1 MSARLTTHAPV
12 VDRSMAADHRVVAR
26 WGWWAVV
33 EHHIHRMRRY
43 LVTLLVTGIGS
54 PVVYLLGL
62 GAGLGVLVDG
72 GSGIEGVPYLTF
84 IAPALVMSTVMLTSS
99 QENTYGVFG
108 GFKWF
113 NTFTAMRLTPIS
125 PAQMAVGVQ
134 VAALLRVVP
143 VIAFYL
149 AALVLFGIADP
160 LRALALLPVGLLL
173 SVAFG
178 FAVMAWVATQKD
190 DRGQLSFIERF
201 VVVPLT
207 LFSGT
212 YFPLDTLPGYLQPIG
227 WISPLWHAAE
237 LGRWAMYG
245 HELSSARV
253 ATHVGVLL
261 LVAAVGAWSSI
272 RTFRRRLDE

>member
-1 MSARLTTHAPV
+1 MSADVTPRASV
-12 VDRSMAADHRVVAR
+12 IDRGMAADHRVVAQ

-33 EHHIHRMRRY
+33 EHHLHRMRRY
-43 LVTLLVTGIGS
+43 LGTLLVTGIGS
-54 PVVYLLGL
+54 PIVYLLGL

-72 GSGIEGVPYLTF
+72 GEGIEGVPYLTF
-84 IAPALVMSTVMLTSS
+84 IAPALVMSTAMLTSS

-113 NTFTAMRLTPIS
+113 NTFPAMRLTPIS

-134 VAALLRVVP
+134 VAALLRVLP
-143 VIAFYL
+143 VLVFYL
-149 AALVLFGIADP
+149 AALVLFGIAGP

-173 SVAFG
+173 SVAVG

-212 YFPLDTLPGYLQPIG
+212 YFPLETLPGYLQPIG
-227 WISPLWHAAE
+227 WVSPLWHAAE

-245 HELSSARV
+245 QPLTVLMV
-253 ATHVGVLL
+253 AVHFGFLALL
-261 LVAAVGAWSSI
+261 AVVCAWLSI

>member
-1 MSARLTTHAPV
+1 MSADVTPRTPV
-12 VDRSMAADHRVVAR
+12 IDRGMAADHRAVER

-33 EHHIHRMRRY
+33 EHHLHRMRRY
-43 LVTLLVTGIGS
+43 LATLLITGIGS
-54 PVVYLLGL
+54 PIVYLLGL

-72 GSGIEGVPYLTF
+72 GEGIEGVPYLTF
-84 IAPALVMSTVMLTSS
+84 IAPALVMSTAMLTAA

-113 NTFTAMRLTPIS
+113 NTFPAMRLTPIS
-125 PAQMAVGVQ
+125 PAQMALGVQ
-134 VAALLRVVP
+134 VAALIRVLP
-143 VIAFYL
+143 VLLFYL
-149 AALVLFGIADP
+149 LALVLFGIADP
-160 LRALALLPVGLLL
+160 LRALALVPVGLLL
-173 SVAFG
+173 SVAVG
-178 FAVMAWVATQKD
+178 FAVMSWVATQKD

-212 YFPLDTLPGYLQPIG
+212 YFPLETLPGYLRPIG
-227 WISPLWHAAE
+227 WVSPLWHAAE

-245 HELSSARV
+245 QPLTPAMLGV
-253 ATHVGVLL
+253 HVGFLALL
-261 LVAAVGAWSSI
+261 AGVCAWLSV

>member
-1 MSARLTTHAPV
+1 MSADVTPRASV
-12 VDRSMAADHRVVAR
+12 IDRGMAADHRVVAQ

-33 EHHIHRMRRY
+33 EHHLHRMRRY
-43 LVTLLVTGIGS
+43 LGTLLVTGIGS
-54 PVVYLLGL
+54 PIVYLLGL

-72 GSGIEGVPYLTF
+72 GEGIEGVPYLTF
-84 IAPALVMSTVMLTSS
+84 IAPALVMSTAMLTSA

-113 NTFTAMRLTPIS
+113 NTFPAMRLTPIS

-134 VAALLRVVP
+134 VAALLRVLP
-143 VIAFYL
+143 VLGFYL
-149 AALVLFGIADP
+149 AALVLFGIAGP

-173 SVAFG
+173 SVAVG

-212 YFPLDTLPGYLQPIG
+212 YFPLETLPGYLQPIG
-227 WISPLWHAAE
+227 WVSPLWHAAE

-245 HELSSARV
+245 QPL
-253 ATHVGVLL
+253 TVLMVSVHIGFLAL
-261 LVAAVGAWSSI
+261 LAVVCGWLSI

>member
-1 MSARLTTHAPV
+1 MTADVTPRAPV
-12 VDRSMAADHRVVAR
+12 IDRGMAADHRVVAR

-33 EHHIHRMRRY
+33 EHHLHRMRRY
-43 LVTLLVTGIGS
+43 LGTLLVTGIGS
-54 PVVYLLGL
+54 PIVYLLGL

-72 GSGIEGVPYLTF
+72 GEGIEGVPYLTF
-84 IAPALVMSTVMLTSS
+84 IAPALVMSTAMLTSS

-113 NTFTAMRLTPIS
+113 NTFPAMRLTPIS

-134 VAALLRVVP
+134 VAALLRVLP
-143 VIAFYL
+143 VLVFYL
-149 AALVLFGIADP
+149 TALVLFGIAGP

-173 SVAFG
+173 SVAVG

-212 YFPLDTLPGYLQPIG
+212 YFPLETLPGYLQPIG
-227 WISPLWHAAE
+227 WVSPLWHAAE

-245 HELSSARV
+245 QPLTV
-253 ATHVGVLL
+253 LMVCVHVGFLALL
-261 LVAAVGAWSSI
+261 AVVCAWLSI